1 MTLPRMDSVW
11 ALYALQKSM
20 MLTPCGPRAVPTG
33 GAGVA
38 APAWSWTLTS
48 AAIFFFG
55 GIALSLS
62 SRGHDEGPDGPLP
75 LRRVRSVRSGHPAE
89 DQCHRWGD
97 TDPNLDQTFWIWLK
111 LSSTGVSRPKISTSA
126 LTRCDSALSSVMVA
140 CSVANGP
147 STTMTESETS
157 KSATATGFFAAAP
170 DAALGVPAAAASAS
184 ARATTA
190 GASMLSTS
198 DIDSGTGWWLW
209 PTKPVTDG
217 VCRTADHDSSVRSMR
232 TRT

>member
-1 MTLPRMDSVW
+1 MVISTGMTLPRMDSVW

-147 STTMTESETS
+147 STTMTESPS
-157 KSATATGFFAAAP
+157 LKSATSMGFLAGVVGEPAFC
-170 DAALGVPAAAASAS
+170 VPAAAASAS
-184 ARATTA
+184 AAATTA
-190 GASMLSTS
+190 GASMFSTS
-198 DIDSGTGWWLW
+198 AIDSGTGWCWW
-209 PTKPVTDG
+209 PTKPVT
-217 VCRTADHDSSVRSMR
+217 
-232 TRT
+232 